1 MSFQSLRRRIS
12 RDRRRV
18 DPGVVVTNNTNNG
31 NNNNINTSH
40 GTNDNFNDRL
50 IRYNRRR
57 ARRGGGPV
65 GIQSIIYLFIG

>member
-18 DPGVVVTNNTNNG
+18 DPGLVEANNTNNG
-31 NNNNINTSH
+31 NNNINTNN
-40 GTNDNFNDRL
+40 GTNDNFNDCL

-57 ARRGGGPV
+57 ASRGGGTV
-65 GIQSIIYLFIG
+65 GIQSIIYLFIA